1 MKLYGTTFN
10 GHEVSEY
17 GKQHNRLDY
26 YTLARGFDAVLCN
39 NIFNVGDIDSWE
51 MESGFSDYS
60 EEIEELQEKIDAL
73 EALEELTEEQE
84 SDLQEYRD
92 ELQELEDTDDYY
104 DAMESVYQWFIVSDA
119 FADVLKD
126 INQIV
131 FYNDELDIY
140 VWGVCHFGTSW
151 SYVLTDVPLNCGEEA
166 FEDVNS
172 TTKYTV

>member
-10 GHEVSEY
+10 GHEVSAY

-39 NIFNVGDIDSWE
+39 QIFNATDIDSWE

-60 EEIEELQEKIDAL
+60 EEIEELESKI
-73 EALEELTEEQE
+73 EELEELESLTEEQE
-84 SDLQEYRD
+84 AQLQEYRD

-126 INQIV
+126 INQIL
-131 FYNDELDIY
+131 FYNRELDIY
-140 VWGVCHFGTSW
+140 VWGVTHYGTSW
-151 SYVLTDVPLNCGEEA
+151 NYVLTDVPINCGEEA
-166 FEDVNS
+166 FKED
-172 TTKYTV
+172 